1 MIKLPQTL
9 QERVHGAPPPTS
21 WDLNKLHRVLRVRR
35 GHKNTGMREDNLLSL
50 SYGRIINKD
59 IEGAEGLLPE
69 SFETYQI
76 VEPGNIVMRL
86 TDLQNDKRSLR
97 QGLVKER
104 GIITS
109 AYDALEVGKDHDPR
123 FWAYALHA
131 LDLAKYYYSLGGGV
145 RQSIKFADFPNDWIA
160 APDLPTQKATA
171 DFLDRETAR
180 IDLLIEKKQR
190 LVEVLAEARFSAIS
204 ILVTEGLGDRREM
217 EKTTSPYI
225 PRVPKGW
232 RVWRLKQLAR
242 VRGGLTLGRNT
253 KPEDQLFRTP
263 YLRVANV
270 QAGWV
275 DLSDIAEI
283 DATASEIS
291 RYSLRAGDV
300 LMNEGGDN
308 DKLGRGAVWGAQID
322 PCLNQNH
329 VFCVRPHDLQHSEW
343 ISLATNAR
351 YARDFFYLHSNQ
363 STNLASISKSN
374 LERFPIAMPQLR
386 EMQEILDV
394 LGRTL
399 ADYSDLAKLEGQS
412 IERLREFRA
421 ALITAAVT
429 GQIDPETWSRR
440 GTTDRRLDQIEAE
453 MGA

>member
-1 MIKLPQTL
+1 MMIKPPQTL
-9 QERVHGAPPPTS
+9 QERVHGAPPPTG
-21 WDLNKLHRVLRVRR
+21 WNLNKLHRVLRVRR

-123 FWAYALHA
+123 FWAYALLA

-160 APDLPTQKATA
+160 APDLPTQKAIA

-180 IDLLIEKKQR
+180 IDLLIEKKRR
-190 LVEVLAEARFSAIS
+190 LVELVLLKETVVRDTFTVKGVTDHPLQPSGVEWFGDVPGHWIVCRFNRLIASKVDYRGRTPEKVDDGVF
-204 ILVTEGLGDRREM
+204 LVTARNIRNGVIDYLRSQEFTTEADWAALSARGLPEIGDILFTTEAPLGQIAQVDRTDVAFAQRIIKFRAKDGLVSNDYLAQLMMSSQFQRSLLLFSSGSTAAGIKSERLAHLFGLVPPKHEQRAIVAAMRE
-217 EKTTSPYI
+217 EKQ
-225 PRVPKGW
+225 
-232 RVWRLKQLAR
+232 RL
-242 VRGGLTLGRNT
+242 GGL
-253 KPEDQLFRTP
+253 
-263 YLRVANV
+263 
-270 QAGWV
+270 
-275 DLSDIAEI
+275 IAPIQGSI
-283 DATASEIS
+283 D
-291 RYSLRAGDV
+291 
-300 LMNEGGDN
+300 
-308 DKLGRGAVWGAQID
+308 
-322 PCLNQNH
+322 
-329 VFCVRPHDLQHSEW
+329 
-343 ISLATNAR
+343 
-351 YARDFFYLHSNQ
+351 
-363 STNLASISKSN
+363 
-374 LERFPIAMPQLR
+374 
-386 EMQEILDV
+386 
-394 LGRTL
+394 
-399 ADYSDLAKLEGQS
+399 
-412 IERLREFRA
+412 RLREFRA

-429 GQIDPETWSRR
+429 GKIDPETWSRR